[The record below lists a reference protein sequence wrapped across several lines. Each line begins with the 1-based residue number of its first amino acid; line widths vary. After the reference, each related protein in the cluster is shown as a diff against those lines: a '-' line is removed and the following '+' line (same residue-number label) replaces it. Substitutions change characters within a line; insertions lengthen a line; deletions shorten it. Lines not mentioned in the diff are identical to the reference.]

1 MLKNYSQKTSILRGF
16 GGGFGDPFGTL
27 WGRKNGYFRRFFEDM
42 LDWFP
47 PSAQEA
53 ILDAKSIDFEA
64 IWEGWGSLLGRFG
77 RGKSRILADFLTIC
91 SGEDFTCKK
100 YGFGKDSERIFR
112 GLGKILRAFWITDNG
127 GLGKILRAFWRTV
140 QHSTVQYSTA
150 QHSKA
155 QYSTV
160 QYNTV
165 QYSTV

>member
-27 WGRKNGYFRRFFEDM
+27 WGRKNGDFSEIFRRY
-42 LDWFP
+42 
-47 PSAQEA
+47 AQEA

-140 QHSTVQYSTA
+140 QHSTL
-150 QHSKA
+150 

-160 QYNTV
+160 Q
-165 QYSTV
+165 